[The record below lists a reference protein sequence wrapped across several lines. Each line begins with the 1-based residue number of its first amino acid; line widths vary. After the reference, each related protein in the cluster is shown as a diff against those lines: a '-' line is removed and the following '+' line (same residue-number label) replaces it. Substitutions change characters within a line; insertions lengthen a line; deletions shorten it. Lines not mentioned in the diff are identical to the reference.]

1 MLFIPMNIN
10 EEEHQLCRQE
20 KELKSD
26 EVIFQNPKEREEKK
40 TSTFGMM
47 NVMLINYDKLKR
59 EKESTKKMEKEKGYW
74 RLVGESETETHFSTN
89 TRTNNKKQQHKV
101 KKTTPRD

>member
-1 MLFIPMNIN
+1 MLFIPMKIK
-10 EEEHQLCRQE
+10 EEEQQLCRQE

-26 EVIFQNPKEREEKK
+26 KVIFQIPKEREEKK

-59 EKESTKKMEKEKGYW
+59 EKEKVRRRWKKKKDIGGSWE
-74 RLVGESETETHFSTN
+74 RVSDRNSLF
-89 TRTNNKKQQHKV
+89 NKHKNKQ
-101 KKTTPRD
+101 

>member
-10 EEEHQLCRQE
+10 EEEQQLCRQE

-26 EVIFQNPKEREEKK
+26 EVIFQIPKEREEK
-40 TSTFGMM
+40 TSTLGMM

-59 EKESTKKMEKEKGYW
+59 EKEKVRRRWKK
-74 RLVGESETETHFSTN
+74 
-89 TRTNNKKQQHKV
+89 KKDIGGSWERVRQKLTFQQHKN
-101 KKTTPRD
+101 KQ

>member
-10 EEEHQLCRQE
+10 EEEQQLCRQE

-26 EVIFQNPKEREEKK
+26 EVIFQIPKEREEKK

-59 EKESTKKMEKEKGYW
+59 EKEY
-74 RLVGESETETHFSTN
+74 GEDGKRKRILEARGRE
-89 TRTNNKKQQHKV
+89 
-101 KKTTPRD
+101 

>member
-10 EEEHQLCRQE
+10 EEEQQLCRQE

-26 EVIFQNPKEREEKK
+26 EVIFQIPKEREEKK
-40 TSTFGMM
+40 NSTFGMM

-59 EKESTKKMEKEKGYW
+59 EKEKVRRRWKKDIGGSWERVRQKLTFQQTQEQTIKNNNTK
-74 RLVGESETETHFSTN
+74 
-89 TRTNNKKQQHKV
+89 
-101 KKTTPRD
+101 

>member
-10 EEEHQLCRQE
+10 EEEQQLCRQE

-26 EVIFQNPKEREEKK
+26 EVIFQIPKEREEKK

-59 EKESTKKMEKEKGYW
+59 EKEKVRRRWKK
-74 RLVGESETETHFSTN
+74 
-89 TRTNNKKQQHKV
+89 
-101 KKTTPRD
+101 